1 MNRSQKA
8 SPIQVSGPSS
18 SPQKQA
24 AVAPDHQAESENAIR
39 RRAYELYEE
48 RGREDGR
55 SEEDWL
61 RAEAELAGKPSALEV
76 GQT

>member
-8 SPIQVSGPSS
+8 SAIQVSAQSS
-18 SPQKQA
+18 SPQNQA
-24 AVAPDHQAESENAIR
+24 AVVRDNRAENENAIR

-61 RAEAELAGKPSALEV
+61 RAEAELAGKPSAPEV
-76 GQT
+76 GQI